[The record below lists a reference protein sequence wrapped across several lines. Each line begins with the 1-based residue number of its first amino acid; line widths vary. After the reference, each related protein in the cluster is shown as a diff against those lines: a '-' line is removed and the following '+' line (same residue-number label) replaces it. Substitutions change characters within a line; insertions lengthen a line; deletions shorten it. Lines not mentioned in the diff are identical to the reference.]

1 MRAYVHACCRV
12 PAQPAISSSHII
24 YIRGG
29 RVVYLGYL
37 LQGHGMT
44 GEQHGWRL
52 HGGAGPSS
60 SVGRVA
66 FFLLASSEMAMPV
79 FVLYLVSGEH
89 TY

>member
-1 MRAYVHACCRV
+1 ML

-29 RVVYLGYL
+29 IYTLDISCKACIETPD
-37 LQGHGMT
+37 GHWMT

-66 FFLLASSEMAMPV
+66 CFLLASSEMAMPV
-79 FVLYLVSGEH
+79 FVLYLASGER

>member
-1 MRAYVHACCRV
+1 
-12 PAQPAISSSHII
+12 
-24 YIRGG
+24 
-29 RVVYLGYL
+29 
-37 LQGHGMT
+37 MT